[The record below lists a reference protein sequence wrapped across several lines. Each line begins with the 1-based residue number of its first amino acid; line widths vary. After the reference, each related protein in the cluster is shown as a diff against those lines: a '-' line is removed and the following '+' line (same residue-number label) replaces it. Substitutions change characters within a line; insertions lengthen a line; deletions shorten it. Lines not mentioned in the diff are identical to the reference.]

1 MSSAV
6 AKLAR
11 PAGMKGQL
19 IKNIQRNM
27 GIAFVLASIGA
38 GAWYVGVIQP
48 RKQQYA
54 DFHKQLDAEKM
65 FNRMK
70 SKGVFWY
77 TKAIEEAEED

>member
-27 GIAFVLASIGA
+27 GIAFVLVSIGA